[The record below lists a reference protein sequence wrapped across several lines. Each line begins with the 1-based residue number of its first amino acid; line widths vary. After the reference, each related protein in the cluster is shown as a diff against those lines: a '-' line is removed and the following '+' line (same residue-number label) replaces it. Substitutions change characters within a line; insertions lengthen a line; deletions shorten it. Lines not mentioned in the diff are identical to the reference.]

1 MVNYF
6 TQIHED
12 MNSRISHLDFHLKK
26 ANYYTN
32 IIVIIE
38 SCIERLKHFLLANP
52 FEHVQDEINYFKHQ
66 KPLIVSKLIFYKRLL
81 FIEMERPFGS
91 TESKIEHLENE
102 LKLLTI
108 FGKEHSLFIHYIRS
122 GKTDLDERYFVR
134 ENAKSFQMHDSFSCE
149 IDYTIGTGHDYRLSS
164 FLAYELLESHIQ
176 EQIDSLKNP
185 SHNKIIETSSPYD
198 SHLGIK
204 KLKWTGSHSDLSE
217 LVYGLC
223 YSKSINNGNV
233 GIKELTAFFEREFNV
248 KLNNVY
254 RTFADIKKRKT
265 IERFT
270 YISSMINNLEQ
281 ISDEDFNSFDNE

>member
-52 FEHVQDEINYFKHQ
+52 FQHVQDEINYFKHQ
-66 KPLIVSKLIFYKRLL
+66 KPLIVSQLIFYKRLL

-102 LKLLTI
+102 LRLLTI
-108 FGKEHSLFIHYIRS
+108 FGKENSLFIHYIRS

-134 ENAKSFQMHDSFSCE
+134 ENAKNFQMYDSFSCE

-176 EQIDSLKNP
+176 EQIDALKNP
-185 SHNKIIETSSPYD
+185 NTISAKFESSTSLSTCGSPN
-198 SHLGIK
+198 LN
-204 KLKWTGSHSDLSE
+204 WTGSQSDLVE
-217 LVYGLC
+217 LIYGLNLQ
-223 YSKSINNGNV
+223 KVINNGN
-233 GIKELTAFFEREFNV
+233 IKLTDLTAFFEKSFNI
-248 KLNNVY
+248 KLNSAT
-254 RTFADIKKRKT
+254 RTFSDIKRRKS
-265 IERFT
+265 EKFKFLE
-270 YISSMINNLEQ
+270 SMQINLGKY
-281 ISDEDFNSFDNE
+281 SDETSED

>member
-185 SHNKIIETSSPYD
+185 NAIPAKFENSTSVSTCGSPN
-198 SHLGIK
+198 LN
-204 KLKWTGSHSDLSE
+204 WTGSQSDLVE
-217 LVYGLC
+217 LIYGLNLQ
-223 YSKSINNGNV
+223 KVINNGN
-233 GIKELTAFFEREFNV
+233 IKLTDLTAFFEKSFNI
-248 KLNNVY
+248 KLNSAT
-254 RTFADIKKRKT
+254 RTFSDIKKRKS
-265 IERFT
+265 EKFKFLE
-270 YISSMINNLEQ
+270 SMQINLGKY
-281 ISDEDFNSFDNE
+281 SDETFE

>member
-52 FEHVQDEINYFKHQ
+52 FQHIQDEINYFKHQ
-66 KPLIVSKLIFYKRLL
+66 KPLIVSQLIFYKRLL

-185 SHNKIIETSSPYD
+185 NTISAKFESSTSLSTCGSPN
-198 SHLGIK
+198 LN
-204 KLKWTGSHSDLSE
+204 WTGSQSDLVE
-217 LVYGLC
+217 LIYGLNLQ
-223 YSKSINNGNV
+223 KVINNGN
-233 GIKELTAFFEREFNV
+233 IKLTDLTAFFEKAFNI
-248 KLNNVY
+248 KLNSAT
-254 RTFADIKKRKT
+254 RTFSDIKRRKS
-265 IERFT
+265 EKFKFLE
-270 YISSMINNLEQ
+270 SMQINLGKY
-281 ISDEDFNSFDNE
+281 SDETSED